1 MSKALFKGYTKL
13 MQRVL
18 PLKLQR
24 WRSAGILLTYRCNAE
39 CADCYESS
47 SPRNRAIL
55 PVEDARLY
63 LRELKK
69 LGMTGR
75 ELHFAGGEP
84 FFDYKHLLQC
94 LEAAREE
101 GMLPLGKL
109 ETNAFWCKSERMARE
124 RLAEIKSFGVLELL
138 VSSDEFHQE
147 FVPIEAV
154 QRAERIGREILGEKA
169 VRVNRQEFLDHP
181 IDMMKLPAE
190 ERMEVFREV
199 LQTQS
204 WRLVGRAA
212 KTLSHLVEKYPK
224 ERFAGDHCAWKLL
237 GKRTIH
243 IDPYGNVFP
252 SICVGIIIGNA
263 KRQPL
268 SEMCE
273 SYEYR
278 DHPLVKTLAERGPLP
293 LLEVHIRRLKQK
305 LPLLEEAIRH
315 GLAEDKDGYVSKCHL
330 CFVARTFLRERGLYP
345 DEVGPDE
352 VYGGCGPSELIA
364 RPGGADGVAG
374 G

>member
-1 MSKALFKGYTKL
+1 MSKTLLKGYTKL
-13 MQRVL
+13 MQRIL

-55 PVEDARLY
+55 PVEAARSY

-75 ELHFAGGEP
+75 DLHFGGGEP
-84 FFDYKHLLQC
+84 FFDYKHLLRC

-109 ETNAFWCKSERMARE
+109 ETNGFWCKSERMARE
-124 RLAEIKSFGVLELL
+124 RLAEIKSFGVLELM

-181 IDMMKLPAE
+181 IDMMKLSAE

-199 LQTQS
+199 LQTHS

-212 KTLSHLVEKYPK
+212 KTLSHLVEKHPK
-224 ERFAGDHCAWKLL
+224 EAFARDHCAWKLL

-243 IDPYGNVFP
+243 IDPHGNVFP
-252 SICVGIIIGNA
+252 SICTGIIIGNA
-263 KRQPL
+263 EREPL

-273 SYEYR
+273 NYEYR
-278 DHPLVKTLAERGPLP
+278 EHPLVRTLAERGPLP
-293 LLEVHIRRLKQK
+293 LF
-305 LPLLEEAIRH
+305 EEAVRH

-330 CFVARTFLRERGLYP
+330 CFVARTFFRERGLYA

-352 VYGGCGPSELIA
+352 VYTG
-364 RPGGADGVAG
+364 
-374 G
+374 